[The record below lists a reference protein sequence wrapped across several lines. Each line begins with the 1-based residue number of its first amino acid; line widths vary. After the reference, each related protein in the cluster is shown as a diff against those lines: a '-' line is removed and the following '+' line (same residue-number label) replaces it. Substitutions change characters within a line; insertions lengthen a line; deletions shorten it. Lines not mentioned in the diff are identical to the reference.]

1 MGLGGVDK
9 ILVVQLSV
17 CQFWQETGRTGMLA
31 ESVLCAPKLQLRAN
45 QKISQQPEKVW
56 FLLYVLRRKSLEKA
70 PKLDLIWEIHV
81 RPAPLAPCPRSSSA
95 ARSGRPPRAQAA
107 PPGETVVPHCVLRP
121 AFLSAGGQL

>member
-56 FLLYVLRRKSLEKA
+56 FLLYCTFSAEKVWK
-70 PKLDLIWEIHV
+70 KLQSWI
-81 RPAPLAPCPRSSSA
+81 
-95 ARSGRPPRAQAA
+95 
-107 PPGETVVPHCVLRP
+107 
-121 AFLSAGGQL
+121 